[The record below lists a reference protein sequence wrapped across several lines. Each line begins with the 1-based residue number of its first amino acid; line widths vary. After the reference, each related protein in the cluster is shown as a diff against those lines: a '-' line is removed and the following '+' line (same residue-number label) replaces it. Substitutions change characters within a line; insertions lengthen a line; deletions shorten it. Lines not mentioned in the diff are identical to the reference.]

1 MKKWLKFKY
10 HIDNLLSKY
19 CALFEFLN
27 IEVKMSQKKINYD
40 VVISGGGIAGV
51 SCAYN
56 CAKLK
61 LKTLLVEKES
71 YLGGDITG
79 SLVIPVMKCD
89 TENINQDFYKKLVLE
104 AKKFGAQIEYGDK
117 NSGWFNPIL
126 LKSVLEKILTDAGAD
141 LLFESEISKA
151 ETSGNHINEVEI
163 LSNTLSLP
171 IVSKYYVDAT
181 GNAAFSKLLNCE
193 LWSDETQ
200 KQPSSLR
207 FIVSGVNLEE
217 LKKFLDEIDNDKN
230 VTTTYRI
237 DTKIH
242 LSTAYTWDNS
252 KKWALEPY
260 FKKAIAD
267 GVLKPND
274 EAYFQIFTVANMTE
288 SVAFNCPRLQDYS
301 NNDPFEYSKA
311 IIEARCA
318 IIRLH
323 DFVKK
328 YIKGFENSYIS
339 NIAAKVG
346 KRETNRVKCL
356 YDYSVDDIISEKKFE
371 NPALKSN
378 YPIDIHS
385 NKKDCSVLY
394 KVCSYEL
401 PVESLKSKNY
411 SNLYVAG
418 KIAGSDFKAQ
428 GALRVQSSCMSM
440 GEAVAKDIKK
450 NIN

>member
-1 MKKWLKFKY
+1 
-10 HIDNLLSKY
+10 
-19 CALFEFLN
+19 
-27 IEVKMSQKKINYD
+27 MSQKILNYD

-61 LKTLLVEKES
+61 LKTLLVEKET

-79 SLVIPVMKCD
+79 ALVIPVMKCD
-89 TENINQDFYKKLVLE
+89 TENINQDFYNELIYK
-104 AKKFGAQIEYGDK
+104 AKKFGAQVEYADK
-117 NSGWFNPIL
+117 NSGWFNPVL
-126 LKSVLEKILTDAGAD
+126 LKSVLEKILTDEGVD
-141 LLFESEISKA
+141 ILFESNISKVK
-151 ETSGNHINEVEI
+151 TLKNKITEVEI
-163 LSNTLSLP
+163 LSDTLSLP

-181 GNAAFSKLLNCE
+181 GNASLSKLLNCE
-193 LWSDETQ
+193 LWHNEFQ

-207 FIVSGVNLEE
+207 FIVSGVNLDE
-217 LKKFLDEIDNDKN
+217 LKKFLDELDSDKN

-237 DTKIH
+237 DSNIH

-260 FKKAIAD
+260 FKKAVAD

-274 EAYFQIFTVANMTE
+274 EAYFQIFTIANMPD
-288 SVAFNCPRLQDYS
+288 SIAFNCPRLQDY
-301 NNDPFEYSKA
+301 NENDPFEYSKA

-323 DFVKK
+323 NFVKK
-328 YIKGFENSYIS
+328 YLKGFGESYIS
-339 NIAAKVG
+339 NIAPKVG
-346 KRETNRVKCL
+346 KREASRVKCL
-356 YDYSVDDIISEKKFE
+356 YDYTVDDIINEKKFE

-385 NKKDCSVLY
+385 NKKNCSVLY

-401 PVESLKSKNY
+401 PVESLKSKDY
-411 SNLYVAG
+411 KNLYVAG
-418 KIAGSDFKAQ
+418 KIVGSDFKAQ